1 MKFLLGQLANNG
13 DCLYATI
20 LARQI
25 KHDHPDAHVTWA
37 ISSKCKSIPI
47 NNPYVDDIWLFP
59 LVEASQV
66 PLLADNF
73 VLQALKY
80 RDHGEF
86 DRVIYSQIW
95 PHNFQN
101 YDGTV
106 RPSILR
112 AYGSEIT
119 VPIENVL
126 CLTDAE
132 LSNVANYVVREN
144 LLDFDHRIIFECS
157 SSSGQSF
164 ASPEL
169 AQEVALMVYEKLPN
183 TCFILST
190 HLAISSNHRNTK
202 VASNLSLRE
211 IAALTKAGTLFVG
224 SGSGCTVAATSTAA
238 TELPMI
244 QLLVKET
251 SVFASFAHD
260 FDYYG
265 KPSGHIV
272 EMTETSPERIADAI
286 VTACTAGIAET
297 RERFHET
304 IPVNFGFYTT
314 LVVEHLLTKNRFVD
328 AARSAMLIG
337 TRYGWMPEIFAYSV
351 NYLVPNLMKDPQ
363 WFTPDGRRDS
373 DLFIEALNEAAR
385 EHGHSTP

>member
-1 MKFLLGQLANNG
+1 MKVLLGQLANNG
-13 DCLYATI
+13 DCLYSTI

-25 KHDHPDAHVTWA
+25 KHDYPDAHVTWA
-37 ISSKCKSIPI
+37 ISSKCKNIPI
-47 NNPYVDDIWLFP
+47 NNPYVDDVWVFP
-59 LVEASQV
+59 LIEASQI
-66 PLLADNF
+66 PQLADNF

-80 RDHGEF
+80 RDRGDF

-112 AYGSEIT
+112 AYGAEIT

-132 LSNVANYVVREN
+132 LNNVANYVVKEN

-169 AQEVALMVYEKLPN
+169 AQEIAMLVYEKLPSA
-183 TCFILST
+183 CVILST
-190 HLAISSNHRNTK
+190 HVATGLRHGNTK
-202 VASNLSLRE
+202 LANNLSLRE
-211 IAALTKAGTLFVG
+211 IAALTKVGTLFVG

-238 TELPMI
+238 TQLPMI
-244 QLLVKET
+244 QLLVKDS

-265 KPSGHIV
+265 KPSEHIV
-272 EMTETSPERIADAI
+272 EMTETTPERIAEAI
-286 VTACTAGIAET
+286 ITACTAGIAET

-304 IPVNFGFYTT
+304 IDVNFGFYQT
-314 LVVEHLLTKNRFVD
+314 LVVEHLLVKNRFVD
-328 AARSAMLIG
+328 AARSAMLIAR
-337 TRYGWMPEIFAYSV
+337 RYGWVPEIFAYSV
-351 NYLVPNLMKDPQ
+351 NYVVPNLMKDSQ

-373 DLFIEALNEAAR
+373 DMFIESLNEAAR
-385 EHGHSTP
+385 NQPNSTR